1 MTSRKV
7 ESWQESQQKNEL
19 LALSCSKPTY
29 SFGKV
34 NASLRIIA
42 LGLLLK
48 EVRVVQTSILRVNNA
63 GIAIRTHCCWR
74 ISHRSA
80 AVSWFMEQ

>member
-1 MTSRKV
+1 VLQSGIVARITTKT
-7 ESWQESQQKNEL
+7 EL

-34 NASLRIIA
+34 NVSFRFIA

-48 EVRVVQTSILRVNNA
+48 ELRVVKTGILRVNNA

-74 ISHRSA
+74 ISHRGI
-80 AVSWFMEQ
+80 AVSWFVEQ